1 MFLNK
6 NCIFTIIFLLLSLG
20 VTVESRNA
28 FYNIAKSHKKHYIKY
43 SENYKK
49 NVTNITNT
57 VKN

>member
-6 NCIFTIIFLLLSLG
+6 NFIFTIIFLLLSLG